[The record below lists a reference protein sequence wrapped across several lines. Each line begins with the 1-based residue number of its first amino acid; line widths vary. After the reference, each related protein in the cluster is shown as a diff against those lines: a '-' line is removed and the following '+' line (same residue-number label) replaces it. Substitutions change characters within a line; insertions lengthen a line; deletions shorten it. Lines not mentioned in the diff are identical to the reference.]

1 VAILASNLTFF
12 KEVFVKI
19 IPFVLFFCGI
29 FSSAWAGLEIKGSG
43 GVSEKPLVQ
52 AWMSGYSAAKI
63 KYDSK
68 NKADAINQFL
78 GKGCDFVLMDT
89 PLTEAQTKKAAPHN
103 LLYLPVAL
111 STQAVVYNLPGIL
124 SGALKLNPKILSDI
138 FLGKIK
144 KWNDPVLKATNPK
157 LSLPDMDILVVHQSN
172 ESSMNDFFPVFL
184 ARQNSQW
191 ILKREKDK
199 NLHWPVGQNVNGNNK
214 VLDKLR
220 QWAGVIAVVNFSFAQ
235 EKGLPVAQLQ
245 NEAGRC
251 VEPSLKSIEAVVPDQ
266 EGIKAKQNRVKA
278 YPLSAVVTAVVYQDY
293 GKTYHQHDRG
303 QALVDFLNW
312 VLSTEGQNVISKNFF
327 TPLPES
333 VLSQVQNKVKLV
345 QY

>member
-1 VAILASNLTFF
+1 VKNTF
-12 KEVFVKI
+12 KEI
-19 IPFVLFFCGI
+19 TLFILLLFGI
-29 FSSAWAGLEIKGSG
+29 FSPAWAGLEIKGSG

-52 AWMSGYSAAKI
+52 AWMTSYSAAKI

-68 NKADAINQFL
+68 NTADAINQFL
-78 GKGCDFVLMDT
+78 SKGCDFVLMDT
-89 PLTEAQTKKAAPHN
+89 SLTTAQSKKAAAHD

-111 STQAVVYNLPGIL
+111 STQAVVYNLPGVL
-124 SGALKLNPKILSDI
+124 SGALKLTPKILSDI

-144 KWNDPVLKATNPK
+144 KWNDPVLKAINSK
-157 LSLPDMDILVVHQSN
+157 LILPDLDILVVHPSN
-172 ESSMNDFFPVFL
+172 ESSMNDFFPAFL

-191 ILKREKDK
+191 TLKREKDK

-220 QWAGVIAVVNFSFAQ
+220 QWAGVIAVVDFSFARK
-235 EKGLPVAQLQ
+235 KGLPVAQLQ
-245 NEAGRC
+245 NEEGRYI
-251 VEPSLKSIEAVVPDQ
+251 EPSLKSIEAAVTDQ
-266 EGIKAKQNRVKA
+266 EGVKAKQNRGKV
-278 YPLSAVVTAVVYQDY
+278 YPLSAVVMAVVYQDY
-293 GKTYHQHDRG
+293 DKTYHQHARG

-312 VLSTEGQNVISKNFF
+312 VLSTEGQNVVSKDFF

-333 VLSQVQNKVKLV
+333 VLSQARDKVKLV